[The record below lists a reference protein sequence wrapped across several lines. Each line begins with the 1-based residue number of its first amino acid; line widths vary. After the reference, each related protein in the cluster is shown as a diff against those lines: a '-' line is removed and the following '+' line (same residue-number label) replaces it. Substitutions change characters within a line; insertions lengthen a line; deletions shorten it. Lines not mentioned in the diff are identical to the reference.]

1 MSQLVSFIERIE
13 WYCIEQMPKNRKKQ
27 KGSIKQNPDY
37 KGYQEDMRFRERM
50 KEVSWADKIQGVDS
64 VGLPKSYIEKMIQV
78 HDDKNKNESTDIED
92 NGQAEQTTKGKN
104 ME

>member
-1 MSQLVSFIERIE
+1 MVSIIERIE
-13 WYCIEQMPKNRKKQ
+13 AYCIERMPNRKKQ

-50 KEVSWADKIQGVDS
+50 KEVSWADHIQGVGT

-92 NGQAEQTTKGKN
+92 NGEAKQTAKGSN
-104 ME
+104 LE

>member
-1 MSQLVSFIERIE
+1 MSHLISIIERIE

-50 KEVSWADKIQGVDS
+50 GHVSWADQIQGVGS

-78 HDDKNKNESTDIED
+78 HDDNIKNETLDIEE
-92 NGQAEQTTKGKN
+92 NGQVEQTGEGSN